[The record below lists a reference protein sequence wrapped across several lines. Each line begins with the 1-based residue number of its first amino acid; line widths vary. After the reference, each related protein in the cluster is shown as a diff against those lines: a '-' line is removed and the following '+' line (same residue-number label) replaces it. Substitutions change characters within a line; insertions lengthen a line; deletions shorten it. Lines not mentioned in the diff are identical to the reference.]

1 MYMHFYCVQ
10 RQIPNAFFFSPE
22 NELVKGKR
30 QSKITLGFS
39 VCIFSKERG
48 HSFALPVG
56 FLSV

>member
-1 MYMHFYCVQ
+1 MQF
-10 RQIPNAFFFSPE
+10 IIFLPE